1 MNTHFLAFEQEA
13 PTQPLQRLLDLNVY
27 LNDNFC
33 PSFFSSNSKTK
44 IDAELMMKWAFPA
57 PPFLCCLPN
66 PSLRCLRT
74 PSFSIPNPIACI
86 TLIALL

>member
-44 IDAELMMKWAFPA
+44 IDAELMMKWAFPIRASSEISARFLRHCFAAASALA
-57 PPFLCCLPN
+57 P
-66 PSLRCLRT
+66 R
-74 PSFSIPNPIACI
+74 A
-86 TLIALL
+86 